1 LHLSLSFR
9 PRMFQDAIRKF
20 KLNIKQALAPGN

>member
-20 KLNIKQALAPGN
+20 RLNIMKALAPEC